1 MGISYTRLKGKGMKE
16 SHNDYVLIWSG
27 VDKNKRAVHG
37 VGFYLHP
44 ELAKN
49 IMEVD
54 YISERIIR
62 LRIQQEKEVT
72 TYIQVYAPCNDSY
85 SDEDK
90 DTFFEELSDVI
101 NSTKN
106 QDMLVV
112 MGDMNGHVGNYLG
125 PHSAPNTSRNYNG
138 QLILELCAQH
148 DLFVTNTFFQHR
160 SSQIFTWYKWNDLTK
175 ASQLDFILIKKTDR
189 CKVNDSKAMPNIHID
204 TDHRPVMMETSARR
218 RPRPNK
224 RQQPETINLRKLA
237 EEPVKAAIE
246 QQMDQLFQKLPD
258 QEGNT
263 EEEWTWFK
271 DALTDTL
278 KANCGTKKRKTGQ
291 VKGTSWW
298 NDTVKAATKEKKR
311 LFKKWSKS
319 NLEADY
325 NEYREARRN
334 CKKTIK
340 EAKDQSWKTYGE
352 DLAEKSSSSSREF
365 FRAVKAYKQRDE
377 PFDPTAII
385 NDKDGNPLTDSCK
398 ITNRWGEYFE
408 DLLNPSGDGDRQQQQ
423 PFHPRF
429 QEEVDPPILQE
440 EVRNAIKTSPENKAA
455 GIDDITTEA
464 IRACGDTGVKWLT
477 RVFNRAW
484 EERAVPDDWQR
495 AIIVPIWKKKGVK
508 EIVANIEESL
518 CSAILGRFMERS

>member
-1 MGISYTRLKGKGMKE
+1 MGISDTRLKGKGMKE

-112 MGDMNGHVGNYLG
+112 NGRHEWTRGK
-125 PHSAPNTSRNYNG
+125 
-138 QLILELCAQH
+138 
-148 DLFVTNTFFQHR
+148 

-175 ASQLDFILIKKTDR
+175 ASQLDFILIRKTDR

-258 QEGNT
+258 QE
-263 EEEWTWFK
+263 
-271 DALTDTL
+271 
-278 KANCGTKKRKTGQ
+278 
-291 VKGTSWW
+291 
-298 NDTVKAATKEKKR
+298 
-311 LFKKWSKS
+311 
-319 NLEADY
+319 
-325 NEYREARRN
+325 
-334 CKKTIK
+334 
-340 EAKDQSWKTYGE
+340 
-352 DLAEKSSSSSREF
+352 
-365 FRAVKAYKQRDE
+365 
-377 PFDPTAII
+377 
-385 NDKDGNPLTDSCK
+385 
-398 ITNRWGEYFE
+398 
-408 DLLNPSGDGDRQQQQ
+408 
-423 PFHPRF
+423 
-429 QEEVDPPILQE
+429 
-440 EVRNAIKTSPENKAA
+440 
-455 GIDDITTEA
+455 
-464 IRACGDTGVKWLT
+464 
-477 RVFNRAW
+477 
-484 EERAVPDDWQR
+484 
-495 AIIVPIWKKKGVK
+495 
-508 EIVANIEESL
+508 
-518 CSAILGRFMERS
+518 

>member
-1 MGISYTRLKGKGMKE
+1 MGISDTRLKGKGMKE

-62 LRIQQEKEVT
+62 LRIQQEKEVI

-112 MGDMNGHVGNYLG
+112 MGDMNGHVGSERSPWEDYLG
-125 PHSAPNTSRNYNG
+125 PHSAPNTNRNYNG

-160 SSQIFTWYKWNDLTK
+160 STQIFTWYKWNDLTK

-189 CKVNDSKAMPNIHID
+189 CTVNDSKAMPNIHID

-218 RPRPNK
+218 RPQPNK

-311 LFKKWSKS
+311 LFKKWSKATWKQTTTS
-319 NLEADY
+319 TGKPGET
-325 NEYREARRN
+325 ARRLS
-334 CKKTIK
+334 KK
-340 EAKDQSWKTYGE
+340 
-352 DLAEKSSSSSREF
+352 
-365 FRAVKAYKQRDE
+365 
-377 PFDPTAII
+377 P
-385 NDKDGNPLTDSCK
+385 
-398 ITNRWGEYFE
+398 
-408 DLLNPSGDGDRQQQQ
+408 
-423 PFHPRF
+423 
-429 QEEVDPPILQE
+429 
-440 EVRNAIKTSPENKAA
+440 KTSLGKHMGKTWQKNQIA
-455 GIDDITTEA
+455 
-464 IRACGDTGVKWLT
+464 RAESSLKQLKPTNSGTSLLT
-477 RVFNRAW
+477 Q
-484 EERAVPDDWQR
+484 P
-495 AIIVPIWKKKGVK
+495 P
-508 EIVANIEESL
+508 S
-518 CSAILGRFMERS
+518 